1 MKSKAAPVYPFLPLI
16 QEGRVTEVVNGQ
28 LTKLWFFPAG

>member
-16 QEGRVTEVVNGQ
+16 QEGVSSPHKVDVRIMSQGV
-28 LTKLWFFPAG
+28 L